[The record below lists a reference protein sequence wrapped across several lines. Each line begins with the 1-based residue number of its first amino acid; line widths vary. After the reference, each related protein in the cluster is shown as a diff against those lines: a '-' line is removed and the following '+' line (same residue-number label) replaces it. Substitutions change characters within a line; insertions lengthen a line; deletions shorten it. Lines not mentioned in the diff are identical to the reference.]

1 VRKSEK
7 DTEKERQKEK
17 ERQRDRKRE
26 RDRQPDRQTDRKTLI
41 RRTSITWR
49 TPEHKLG
56 CLLICPVELL
66 QVADDLEGRLPDEEG
81 VLAQQLVSLL
91 QVLGEEGRVGPQLLD
106 GRLRY
111 LKSKIL

>member
-1 VRKSEK
+1 VRKTQRK
-7 DTEKERQKEK
+7 
-17 ERQRDRKRE
+17 RDRKRK
-26 RDRQPDRQTDRKTLI
+26 RDRETERERQTARQTDRQTDRKKLI
-41 RRTSITWR
+41 RIMSITWR